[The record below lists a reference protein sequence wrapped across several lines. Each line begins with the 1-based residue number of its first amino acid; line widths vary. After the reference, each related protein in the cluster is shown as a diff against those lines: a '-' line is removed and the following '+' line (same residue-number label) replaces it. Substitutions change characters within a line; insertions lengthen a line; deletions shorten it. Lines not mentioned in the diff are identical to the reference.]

1 LGGIIVI
8 KVISITLLLSFAAI
22 AQEVIDISVKGISD
36 NKNEGTQ
43 KDRKEAVMDAKR
55 QACEKAGLQI
65 KSKTTIENFQTVFDF
80 IESESEAILL
90 PGFQIIDIGYVADG
104 TYQVV
109 LTGKIKLVVEEKI
122 SAKELRYA
130 KSLKD
135 RGKWSE
141 CKKILLKYIDGKD
154 EEVSDAVKEEA
165 LYLYIKWGFS
175 FNVQEECEKF
185 AAFYPESDK
194 VSKILS
200 FNKFASKPVLSF
212 NKEYVTDSTKWI
224 VEEYEHKKTIYEK
237 QIKVVTDTI
246 RIKDFSSIPFTLI
259 IDLSIFKTE
268 DTSVTQPLA
277 YYLKLSYFEGNI
289 NKISK
294 DKDIKIID
302 EKFKQFTNTG
312 TNTFQRSSSGNW
324 FKYFALRHYQIDG
337 NVPFGSEK
345 YKYKIKFDVHQN
357 GF

>member
-1 LGGIIVI
+1 LKKI
-8 KVISITLLLSFAAI
+8 ISIFLLLCLSSF

-36 NKNEGTQ
+36 NKNEGAQ
-43 KDRKEAVMDAKR
+43 KDRKEAIMDAKR

-65 KSKTTIENFQTVFDF
+65 KSKTTVENFQTVFDHV
-80 IESESEAILL
+80 ESESEAVLL

-109 LTGKIKLVVEEKI
+109 LTGKIKMVEEEKI

-141 CKKILLKYIDGKD
+141 CKKILLKYIEGK
-154 EEVSDAVKEEA
+154 EEVSEEIQEEA

-185 AAFYPESDK
+185 AAFYPESNK
-194 VSKILS
+194 VSKIMS
-200 FNKFASKPVLSF
+200 FNEFASKPVLSF
-212 NKEYVTDSTKWI
+212 NKEYVTSATKWI
-224 VEEYEHKKTIYEK
+224 DEEYTYKKTTFQK
-237 QIKVVTDTI
+237 QIEVTSDTI
-246 RIKDFSSIPFTLI
+246 KFNDFSKIPFTLI
-259 IDLSIFKTE
+259 IDLSLYKTE
-268 DTSVTQPLA
+268 DTTVTQPLA
-277 YYLKLSYFEGNI
+277 YYLKLSYFEGDI
-289 NKISK
+289 TKISA

-302 EKFKQFTNTG
+302 EIFKQFRNTG
-312 TNTFQRSSSGNW
+312 SNTFQRSSSGNW
-324 FKYFALRHYQIDG
+324 FKYFAIKHYQIDG
-337 NVPFGSEK
+337 NVPFDLDK
-345 YKYKIKFDVHQN
+345 YKYRLKFDVHQK